1 MQPFPQ
7 PPGGDSA
14 HMLDLAAI
22 TARATAIRHDLH
34 RHPEL
39 TWQERRTAG
48 VVRDELTRL
57 GIAWTPCAEHGTVA
71 RLAPGRGGR
80 HVAFRADLDA
90 LPIHELTGC
99 AHQST
104 IAGHMH
110 ACGHDGHT
118 ASLLGAAAWLKQHE
132 DRLPGAVTLLFQPA
146 EEGGHGARRMVEE
159 GCLSG
164 IDAVFGYHNWSGLP
178 AGHYAC
184 PDGPVMAANGE
195 WTARI
200 HGRGCH
206 AAAPQDGIDPVLT
219 GAHFTVLAQQLVSRQ
234 SAPQEAAVVSVTCF
248 HAGTADNVIPD
259 HAELVGTVRAATTE
273 RREAL
278 AAGLRRVL
286 DAACLASGARGEL
299 EYTPTY
305 PATVNHAG
313 EAQRARGALE
323 RILGPGRCVSAGI
336 PLMAAEDFSYYLQAA
351 PGAYILLGTGR
362 AEPCHSPRFDF
373 DDALIPLAIRLW
385 AELAGLP
392 PAA

>member
-1 MQPFPQ
+1 MP
-7 PPGGDSA
+7 
-14 HMLDLAAI
+14 DLAAI

-39 TWQERRTAG
+39 TWQEGRTAG
-48 VVRDELTRL
+48 VVRDELTLL
-57 GIAWTPCAEHGTVA
+57 GIPWSPCAEHGTIA
-71 RLAPGRGGR
+71 RLAVGRAGR

-90 LPIHELTGC
+90 LPMHELGDC
-99 AHQST
+99 AHRST
-104 IAGHMH
+104 VAGTMH

-118 ASLLGAAAWLKQHE
+118 ASLLGAAAWLKAHE
-132 DRLPGAVTLLFQPA
+132 ASLPGPVTLLFQPA
-146 EEGGHGARRMVEE
+146 EEGGHGARRMVKE
-159 GCLSG
+159 GCLAG

-195 WTARI
+195 WTAIIR
-200 HGRGCH
+200 GRGCH

-234 SAPQEAAVVSVTCF
+234 TAPQEAAVVGVTCF

-259 HAELVGTVRAATTE
+259 SAELVGTVRAATTE

-286 DAACLASGARGEL
+286 EAACAASGAQGEL
-299 EYTPTY
+299 HYHPTY
-305 PATVNHAG
+305 PATVNHAS
-313 EAQRARGALE
+313 EALRARTALDGLLGA
-323 RILGPGRCVSAGI
+323 GRCVSAGI
-336 PLMAAEDFSYYLQAA
+336 PLMAAEDFSYYLQAR

-373 DDALIPLAIRLW
+373 DDALIPVVIRMW
-385 AELAGLP
+385 AALAGLP
-392 PAA
+392 SPT